1 MKRTIHAV
9 LFDMDGVLVDSE
21 PFICKAAVMMFAEH
35 GVIVEEDD
43 FLPFV
48 GAGENAYLGGVAKKH
63 SFPIDIERDKKRT
76 YEIYLEIIKG
86 NIEALPGV
94 ESCIRICKQKGLKI
108 AVATSADKV
117 KMTANLSEI
126 GLPLTIFDATVNG
139 LDVERKK
146 PFPDIYEYAASLI
159 EADPKK
165 CLVIE
170 DAVNG
175 IEAGKAAG
183 SVCIGLTTSFD
194 AKLLKKADFII
205 KDLSEFDTV
214 IDQFDTEKI

>member
-21 PFICKAAVMMFAEH
+21 PFICKAAVMMFSEH
-35 GVIVEEDD
+35 GVIVQERD

-48 GAGENAYLGGVAKKH
+48 GAGENAYLGGVAKQY
-63 SFPIDIERDKKRT
+63 SFPIDIDRDKRRT

-94 ESCIRICKQKGLKI
+94 ESCIRECKRRGLKI
-108 AVATSADKV
+108 AVATSADEV
-117 KMTANLSEI
+117 KMTANLTEI

-139 LDVERKK
+139 LDVDRKK
-146 PFPDIYEYAASLI
+146 PYPDIYEYAASLI
-159 EADPKK
+159 GADPKK

-183 SVCIGLTTSFD
+183 AVCIGLTTSFD
-194 AKLLKKADFII
+194 AKLLHKADIII
-205 KDLSEFDTV
+205 KDLSEFDKV
-214 IDQFDTEKI
+214 IDQFDTIKI